1 MFMEKES
8 NRLMQYF
15 CIFLFTATFDD
26 IETAQIY
33 DLRNNLRIICL
44 YKNVRTINSKYYNSF
59 NRKKFISGL
68 PKETVLKKIYF

>member
-1 MFMEKES
+1 MFVEKES

-33 DLRNNLRIICL
+33 DLRKNLCIICL
-44 YKNVRTINSKYYNSF
+44 YGNL
-59 NRKKFISGL
+59 RKSTQSIIIHIIENKFISVL
-68 PKETVLKKIYF
+68 PKEYIGLKQ